1 MIFLPAVHNFPFWW
15 SSSELPT
22 SKPPPPPPPLLHVL
36 WFLKNIFMEINIEM
50 NFSSC
55 IWARGRGSRN
65 ARCASLEERAVIHK
79 IETCLRERTE
89 ARQKLVASR
98 CFVYF
103 LYICWSCKISSFCS
117 CCWFWAFPLN
127 LFFWG
132 GERLLSGGRHRPPD
146 MWYLI
151 NLIRCH
157 CGDSYI
163 SLSATSNK
171 KGHRERGEVKG
182 QDLEKPLNLTPAEK
196 TLTSFH
202 PSYNFVVD
210 HWLVLPVCC
219 AFLYHIAAINIDN
232 VGYPDYF
239 DCFTHDT
246 ILRVRFFPWSEI
258 ISHFIKLFEFRGQL
272 RG

>member
-22 SKPPPPPPPLLHVL
+22 SKPPPPPPLLLHVL

-127 LFFWG
+127 LFFLGGGTSSQWRTTPTTWYVIFDQFNKMSLWGLVYQLECHIKQKGSQGEGRGERSGFGKAIKSDTG
-132 GERLLSGGRHRPPD
+132 GE
-146 MWYLI
+146 
-151 NLIRCH
+151 N
-157 CGDSYI
+157 
-163 SLSATSNK
+163 
-171 KGHRERGEVKG
+171 
-182 QDLEKPLNLTPAEK
+182 
-196 TLTSFH
+196 
-202 PSYNFVVD
+202 VD
-210 HWLVLPVCC
+210 
-219 AFLYHIAAINIDN
+219 
-232 VGYPDYF
+232 
-239 DCFTHDT
+239 
-246 ILRVRFFPWSEI
+246 FFSSE
-258 ISHFIKLFEFRGQL
+258 L
-272 RG
+272 